1 MGTIISSESLME
13 HEEEIETQKEECG
26 RLSIL
31 WTFRVGDCSTSALIK
46 YSPFLASHFE

>member
-13 HEEEIETQKEECG
+13 HKEEIETQKKGCD

-31 WTFRVGDCSTSALIK
+31 WIFRVGDCSTSALIK
-46 YSPFLASHFE
+46 YSPFLASRFE